1 MRNKFLPF
9 LMLMALF
16 APWAAQAQETLTVYD
31 GTSQSSYVPA
41 YMSYFDDFS
50 RSQFVIP
57 ASNLE
62 VMGGGTISSIKFY
75 TTDYNVPYT
84 SVSTV
89 DVYLME
95 VNYTTMT
102 ALEPKANGTI
112 VYQGKLNVVT
122 EGSGGSLTINFSTP
136 YNYGGGNLLIG
147 IENTTDTGYKFIY
160 FYGQT
165 VSGASWAGYN
175 TSSLSNVTGSQQNFI
190 PKTTFTYE
198 AASSC
203 PRPTGLTVSNITTT
217 GATFTWNGS
226 SDSYVVMV
234 KEAGQ
239 SESTNLTY
247 DFEDGTS
254 QGWTTLKGSNG
265 TSPNNWMHIS
275 EYSYAYNYEAMSSGR
290 GYNGSDGYMYSESYI
305 TGESQGAGTPVYPDN
320 YLVSPQVRLGGSITF
335 HAGGQNVSY
344 CAEHFSLM
352 VSTTGND
359 AINNFTTVQT
369 WTFTPTASSG
379 NEWQEFTVDLS
390 AYSGMGYVAIHHFD
404 CYDQW
409 FLCIDDITI
418 DTGEESPWT
427 TYPASASP
435 FSINNLTPGTTYDV
449 KVIGICNGEVS
460 EASNTISF
468 TTDVDC
474 EAAITSLPWSENFNG
489 YTIDIVTSTSAP
501 STYPNHQLPNCWS
514 FLNLSSNT
522 GNYPQAFLS
531 SYSSYAVSGNCLFF
545 KSSSSTPLYAI
556 LPKFEE
562 TTSSLQLTFTYRNEG
577 TTSSNG
583 TLYVGYMTDPNDASI
598 FTSVYTCA
606 QTTTKTTETI
616 YFPGVPA
623 NSRIAFKYQGGSNNN
638 YYLSIDD
645 VVVDMA
651 PTCFAPTNLNVADIA
666 AYTAMLSWTDHNEAT
681 NWQICLN
688 GDEAN
693 LIDVTENP
701 FMLSGLTPE
710 TTYNVKVR
718 ANCGAEDGMSAWSDM
733 VNFTTTIAC
742 PAPTNLAVTDI
753 TGHGATLTWEG
764 SSDSYVVSVGT
775 YDYTA
780 TPTTGTLIEEGFE
793 RDGDIPT
800 GWNHI
805 GNGSISISS
814 ISTRVHTGAYSLRF
828 EDATSNNV
836 VVLPKFGEETNTMTI
851 SFWSLAENSSSSGS
865 LEVGYVTDTTDAST
879 FHSVTNE
886 AYPASA
892 HLSYTHVTNV
902 SLASAP
908 IGARIAFRHTSA
920 VSNYWWW
927 IDDIT
932 IDGPVYPIAWTE
944 YTTEA
949 ETYTFTT
956 LIPETYYEA
965 KVQSNCGDDGM
976 SAWSNTV
983 NFTTDVACMP
993 PTNLAATG
1001 IDAYSEMLTW
1011 EGNADSYNVRY
1022 ITSVFHESFEEGLG
1036 DWTVYPG
1043 GDAGAIEWYVDDPS
1057 QSASL
1062 TAHSG
1067 NNVVWSFSDANVHA
1081 SDWLVSPE
1089 LDLGGTLKYWA
1100 MSEYQDAYEVKLS
1113 TTGIDTVDFTVTL
1126 RPLEA
1131 SDMTWTEVSIDLSA
1145 YEGQRGRI
1153 AFHHN
1158 HTGGFFLMIDDIG
1171 IYGWSEPMSTDSTS
1185 FALYDLDPETEYSW
1199 QVQASCG
1206 GEDGNSRWVEG
1217 SFTTGVSCNPPTG
1230 LEVDESSITAHR
1242 ATVTWDAEEG
1252 VTFQYSFPNT
1262 YHPNINPE
1270 TLTFT
1275 DIQGNSKTLTNLRAD
1290 TDYGFYLRKNCGEDG
1305 YSDIVF
1311 VVFHTPEACPTPS
1324 NFDVANIFSHA
1335 ATLTWE
1341 GNGESYNVMYGAV
1354 NTLGSYKFD
1363 NEVIP
1368 SNFTNGDTPW
1378 KIWEENP
1385 NSGSYCIASDNYNEA
1400 NTTATISLTATY
1412 EEDGT
1417 IEFYSRV
1424 SSESI
1429 SYDYGTFFIDDVEKL
1444 REGGNSNTWMHYVYE
1459 VSAGEHTFI
1468 WNYRKDGGV
1477 NGGEDRYYIDDIIL
1491 RTNSIEWITV
1501 NANDTIC
1508 TLTGLTPETLYKAKV
1523 QSDCGSEGVSNESEV
1538 ITFTTLENCPQPKDI
1553 EVSNVT
1559 RYTAT
1564 VNWTGDSESFT
1575 VSYRMNGGYDID
1587 FTEDF
1592 ADETPVN
1599 YSATTYYLPEGWQ
1612 SYNSNS
1618 TGYCPRVTNSSNYSY
1633 ISTFGTGNNFLLLT
1647 TNDTGEYAY
1656 AIMPFYN
1663 NIADVQFNY
1672 AYENISNGTLTVGY
1686 VTNNTGYSTYTALQ
1700 TMSATTISTH
1710 FTLSAA
1716 DIATINNV
1724 NGYIAF
1730 RYQSGSSLFYSV
1742 GIDDIAILAGN
1753 LHNVS
1758 EWQSVVVTETTAYLT
1773 GLEASTKYD
1782 VKVIPSCDE
1791 TNESDIVNFTTMDG
1805 NMKIFLTEGD
1815 WGDASNW
1822 MDEEMPTLADT
1833 AILRANA
1840 TVTGV
1845 AEADQIT
1852 FEGSSTLTIADGGQ
1866 LKTNNDVLVTMKKNI
1881 AGYGTNNAS
1890 TDYGYYLITAPT
1902 VSYWSAADYGLI
1914 TADSLYDLYSW
1925 NRTATDEEW
1934 YNTKN
1939 NSSDFYMYNGM
1950 GYLYANENDVEMSFT
1965 YPVKNSTEPVVMT
1978 PEYDEVF
1985 KGWNLYGNPFPCDAY
2000 ITTDAEGMTFYR
2012 LIGNELVPITG
2023 AIAPMEGFFVKATA
2037 AGQTFTI
2044 SREAPRGR

>member
-198 AASSC
+198 AAASSC

-418 DTGEESPWT
+418 DTGEESAWI
-427 TYPASASP
+427 TYPTSASP
-435 FSINNLTPGTTYDV
+435 FTLNDAANINPGTTYDV
-449 KVIGICNGEVS
+449 KVIGICNGEES
-460 EASNTISF
+460 IASNTI
-468 TTDVDC
+468 
-474 EAAITSLPWSENFNG
+474 
-489 YTIDIVTSTSAP
+489 
-501 STYPNHQLPNCWS
+501 
-514 FLNLSSNT
+514 
-522 GNYPQAFLS
+522 
-531 SYSSYAVSGNCLFF
+531 
-545 KSSSSTPLYAI
+545 
-556 LPKFEE
+556 
-562 TTSSLQLTFTYRNEG
+562 
-577 TTSSNG
+577 
-583 TLYVGYMTDPNDASI
+583 
-598 FTSVYTCA
+598 
-606 QTTTKTTETI
+606 
-616 YFPGVPA
+616 
-623 NSRIAFKYQGGSNNN
+623 
-638 YYLSIDD
+638 
-645 VVVDMA
+645 
-651 PTCFAPTNLNVADIA
+651 
-666 AYTAMLSWTDHNEAT
+666 
-681 NWQICLN
+681 
-688 GDEAN
+688 
-693 LIDVTENP
+693 
-701 FMLSGLTPE
+701 
-710 TTYNVKVR
+710 
-718 ANCGAEDGMSAWSDM
+718 
-733 VNFTTTIAC
+733 NFTTTIAC

-764 SSDSYVVSVGT
+764 SGESYLVSVGT
-775 YDYTA
+775 YDYAA
-780 TPTTGTLIEEGFE
+780 TPTMGTLIEEDFE
-793 RDGDIPT
+793 DGSMPT
-800 GWNHI
+800 GWTHI
-805 GNGSISISS
+805 GNG
-814 ISTRVHTGAYSLRF
+814 TGAPASSNAHGGSYSLKF
-828 EDATSNNV
+828 NGATTDNV
-836 VVLPKFGEETNTMTI
+836 VVLPDCGTETNRLSI
-851 SFWSLAENSSSSGS
+851 SFWSKAEGSSSGNFDF
-865 LEVGYVTDTTDAST
+865 GYVTDVTDAST
-879 FHSVTNE
+879 F
-886 AYPASA
+886 
-892 HLSYTHVTNV
+892 V
-902 SLASAP
+902 SLATYSSTEHSSYQHIENYSMASAP
-908 IGARIAFRHTSA
+908 AGARIAFRHRSGST
-920 VSNYWWW
+920 VWFWF

-932 IDGPVYPIAWTE
+932 INGPVYPMVWTD

-956 LIPETYYEA
+956 LTPETYYEA

-983 NFTTDVACMP
+983 NFTTEVACMS

-1022 ITSVFHESFEEGLG
+1022 ITSVFYESFEEGLG

-1113 TTGIDTVDFTVTL
+1113 TTGIDTDDFTVTL

-1131 SDMTWTEVSIDLSA
+1131 SDITWTEVSIDLSA

-1153 AFHHN
+1153 AFHHD

-1206 GEDGNSRWVEG
+1206 GEDGDSRWVEG
-1217 SFTTGVSCNPPTG
+1217 SFTTGVSCDPPTG
-1230 LEVDESSITAHR
+1230 LELDESSITAHR
-1242 ATVTWDAEEG
+1242 AIVTWDAEED

-1290 TDYGFYLRKNCGEDG
+1290 MDYGFYLRKNCGADG
-1305 YSDIVF
+1305 YSEIISVL
-1311 VVFHTPEACPTPS
+1311 FHTPEACPAPS
-1324 NFDVANIFSHA
+1324 NIDVANIYSHA

-1341 GNGESYNVMYGAV
+1341 GTGESYNVMYGAV

-1378 KIWEENP
+1378 KIWEDNP

-1400 NTTATISLTATY
+1400 NSTATISLTATY

-1791 TNESDIVNFTTMDG
+1791 TNESDIVNFSTMDG

-1914 TADSLYDLYSW
+1914 TADNLYDLYSW

-2044 SREAPRGR
+2044 SREAPGER